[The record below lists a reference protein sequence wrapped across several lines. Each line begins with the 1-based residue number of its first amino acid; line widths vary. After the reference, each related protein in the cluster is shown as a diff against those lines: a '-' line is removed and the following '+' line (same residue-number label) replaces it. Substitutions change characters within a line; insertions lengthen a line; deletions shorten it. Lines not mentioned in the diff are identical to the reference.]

1 MYLYINILL
10 MKMIYHIFLFMKVV
24 LILLKNSDKKNIWKH
39 VFPQTIG
46 YFDCIG
52 NYFPQHLHI
61 FFLFIINYRGPT
73 SGYGGQ
79 VFLVFGEDG
88 PSKWGLDLIDQ
99 WQKGM
104 ILEVFAKMAM
114 ASFVLV
120 IPYTPLPFPCAGCTL
135 EYSCKY

>member
-1 MYLYINILL
+1 MFFPKPSDISIVSVITSRNIYI
-10 MKMIYHIFLFMKVV
+10 F
-24 LILLKNSDKKNIWKH
+24 
-39 VFPQTIG
+39 
-46 YFDCIG
+46 
-52 NYFPQHLHI
+52 

-104 ILEVFAKMAM
+104 TLEVFAKMAM

-120 IPYTPLPFPCAGCTL
+120 IPYTPLPFPCAGCAL

>member
-1 MYLYINILL
+1 
-10 MKMIYHIFLFMKVV
+10 MKMICNVFLFMKVV
-24 LILLKNSDKKNIWKH
+24 LILLKNSDKKIYENMF
-39 VFPQTIG
+39 FPEPSDIS
-46 YFDCIG
+46 IVSVI
-52 NYFPQHLHI
+52 LHI

-88 PSKWGLDLIDQ
+88 PSRRGLDLIDQ

-104 ILEVFAKMAM
+104 TLEVFAKMAM

>member
-1 MYLYINILL
+1 
-10 MKMIYHIFLFMKVV
+10 MKMICNVFLFMKVV
-24 LILLKNSDKKNIWKH
+24 LILLKNSDKKIYENMF
-39 VFPQTIG
+39 FPEPSDIS
-46 YFDCIG
+46 IVSVI
-52 NYFPQHLHI
+52 LHI

-73 SGYGGQ
+73 S